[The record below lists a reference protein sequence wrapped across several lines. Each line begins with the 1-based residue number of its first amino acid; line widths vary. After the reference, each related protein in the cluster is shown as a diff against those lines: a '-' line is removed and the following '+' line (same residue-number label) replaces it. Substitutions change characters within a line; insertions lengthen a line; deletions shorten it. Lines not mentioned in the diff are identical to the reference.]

1 MHKQKY
7 QGMKTDGR
15 GCEEGLRKKKQEVQ
29 SASDDGKGTEG
40 WIKSKQGSERG
51 ATQMIEKHEESEGW
65 KQIPEEEKEKVH
77 RRASKEACNTVQRFL
92 ERKSGV
98 KDEDT

>member
-1 MHKQKY
+1 M
-7 QGMKTDGR
+7 D
-15 GCEEGLRKKKQEVQ
+15 
-29 SASDDGKGTEG
+29 DDGTDTEG

-51 ATQMIEKHEESEGW
+51 GEKELREKCDESEGERGGNRF
-65 KQIPEEEKEKVH
+65 QRREKEKVH
-77 RRASKEACNTVQRFL
+77 RRASKEACNTLRRFL